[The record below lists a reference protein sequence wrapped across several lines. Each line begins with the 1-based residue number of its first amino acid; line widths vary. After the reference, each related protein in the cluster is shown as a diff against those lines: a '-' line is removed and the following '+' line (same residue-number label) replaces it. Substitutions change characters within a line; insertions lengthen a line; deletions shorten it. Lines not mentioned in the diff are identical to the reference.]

1 MFIAKLENGTVTTV
15 GDYRELFPN
24 TCFSPFGPDDAW
36 FEENQCKRV
45 NLFKAYNALMEK
57 LVPCAPY
64 VEGDWVFTVE
74 IQPLSDEEKEAQIEA
89 KKAQVRAD
97 RNQRLSSCDWTQLA
111 DSTADK
117 AAWAAYRQALRDI
130 TSQEDFPDTIE
141 WPRYPGQP
149 EPTEGVI

>member
-74 IQPLSDEEKEAQIEA
+74 VQPLSDEEKEAQSEA
-89 KKAQVRAD
+89 KKAQVRAE
-97 RNQRLSSCDWTQLA
+97 RNQKLSDCDWTQLG
-111 DSTADK
+111 DSPVDK
-117 AAWAAYRQALRDI
+117 QAWAAYRQSLRDI
-130 TSQEDFPDTIE
+130 TSQEGFPGTVE

-149 EPTEGVI
+149 DLQQLV

>member
-1 MFIAKLENGTVTTV
+1 MFIAKIENGNVTAI

-24 TCFSPFGPDDAW
+24 TSFSSFGPDNNW
-36 FEENQCKRV
+36 FEENNCKRV
-45 NLFKAYNALMEK
+45 NLFKAYNALLEK

-74 IQPLSDEEKEAQIEA
+74 VASLSDEEKQAQEEA

-97 RNQRLSSCDWTQLA
+97 RNQRLSSCDWTQLG

-117 AAWAAYRQALRDI
+117 AAWAAYRQSLRDI
-130 TSQEDFPDTIE
+130 TSQEGFPDTVE

-149 EPTEGVI
+149 DLQQLV